1 MHLTG
6 GKGGLVLVENNMSN
20 TIEDDYKDKIFN
32 GMKENLLL
40 CIISFLWN
48 RIIESDSHLAQDKEN
63 FQKAFI
69 KSWKENIKEITQ
81 AQLKQINQ
89 VLNESN
95 IDILNLI
102 TGKKEI
108 ADVEDYQEILNI
120 SIADIEKI
128 YWKICGK

>member
-1 MHLTG
+1 
-6 GKGGLVLVENNMSN
+6 VENNISN
-20 TIEDDYKDKIFN
+20 ITDDDYKDKIFN

-40 CIISFLWN
+40 SIISFLWN
-48 RIIESDSHLAQDKEN
+48 KVIESDSHIEQDKEN

-69 KSWKENIKEITQ
+69 KSWKENISEITQ
-81 AQLKQINQ
+81 MQLKQINK

-108 ADVEDYQEILNI
+108 PDVEDYQEALNKSI
-120 SIADIEKI
+120 SEIEEI

>member
-1 MHLTG
+1 
-6 GKGGLVLVENNMSN
+6 VENNTQN
-20 TIEDDYKDKIFN
+20 IIDDDYKNKIFN

-40 CIISFLWN
+40 SIISFLWN
-48 RIIESDSHLAQDKEN
+48 KVIESDSHIEQDKEN

-69 KSWKENIKEITQ
+69 KSWKENISEITQ
-81 AQLKQINQ
+81 MQLKQINK

-108 ADVEDYQEILNI
+108 PDVEDYQEILNKSI
-120 SIADIEKI
+120 SEIEEV

>member
-1 MHLTG
+1 MR
-6 GKGGLVLVENNMSN
+6 KGGLVLVENNISN
-20 TIEDDYKDKIFN
+20 ITDDDYKDKIFN

-40 CIISFLWN
+40 SIISFLWN
-48 RIIESDSHLAQDKEN
+48 KVIESDSHIEQDKEN

-69 KSWKENIKEITQ
+69 KSWKENISEITQ
-81 AQLKQINQ
+81 MQLKQINK

-108 ADVEDYQEILNI
+108 PDVEDYQEALNKSI
-120 SIADIEKI
+120 SEIEEI

>member
-1 MHLTG
+1 V
-6 GKGGLVLVENNMSN
+6 GKGGLALVENNTSN
-20 TIEDDYKDKIFN
+20 IIEDDYKDKILN

-40 CIISFLWN
+40 SIISFLWN
-48 RIIESDSHLAQDKEN
+48 KIIESDSHITQDKEN

-69 KSWKENIKEITQ
+69 KSWKENINEITQ
-81 AQLKQINQ
+81 MQLKQINK

-108 ADVEDYQEILNI
+108 ADVEDYQEILNKSI
-120 SIADIEKI
+120 SEIEEI

>member
-1 MHLTG
+1 
-6 GKGGLVLVENNMSN
+6 VENNTSN
-20 TIEDDYKDKIFN
+20 IIEDDYKDKILN

-40 CIISFLWN
+40 SIISFLWN
-48 RIIESDSHLAQDKEN
+48 KIIESDSHITQDKEN

-69 KSWKENIKEITQ
+69 KSWKENINEITQ
-81 AQLKQINQ
+81 MQLKQINK

-108 ADVEDYQEILNI
+108 ADVEDYQEILNKSI
-120 SIADIEKI
+120 SEIEEI